1 LNNIYLVL
9 IQKLH
14 YNIKNKINNKKLK
27 GGDSMINSLNYSQ
40 NNKDLNQINLNN
52 NSINDKN
59 SKIINTI
66 DPTYKNYN
74 KLNLSLKIINQ
85 RAFIKTNR

>member
-1 LNNIYLVL
+1 
-9 IQKLH
+9 
-14 YNIKNKINNKKLK
+14 
-27 GGDSMINSLNYSQ
+27 MINSLNYSQ

-66 DPTYKNYN
+66 DPIYKNYN
-74 KLNLSLKIINQ
+74 KTKSFLKN
-85 RAFIKTNR
+85 N